1 MSSYLINGNG
11 KQELSFAIKQV
22 IRHAKKYI
30 KACNFLF
37 QDKDIIQ
44 LLKQATQRGVAVFI
58 ISNIRLN
65 DYREGDD
72 ENSQDSTLPN
82 LNDLK
87 DLGCHV
93 HLLKELHAKFIIGD
107 GGEPD
112 GEEGIIM
119 SANFSSNS
127 IGKNTETGVFVYEDD
142 LEELEY
148 IFEKLYLSSDVTD
161 ISRSGDRNT
170 LSKSYKAPEID
181 LNKYASSDVRFTIA
195 SKEIDN
201 NLKGFHIHTIYDSV
215 LNIIKTAQQHL
226 FLVSWHFN
234 SLNNLPGFL
243 TAIKDA
249 RDRGVN
255 VYVYS
260 NMMGASK
267 SLNSSKKEI
276 RILSD
281 MGCKVFGD
289 NNNHSKCVLN
299 EKEGILFTANID
311 GYRGMLNGFEVG
323 CMFTKMQRSAAYS
336 HIMSLISIAKNKM
349 ANGTNNH
356 NKNKNKNNI
365 NHGKNRR

>member
-11 KQELSFAIKQV
+11 RQELSLAIKQV
-22 IRHAKKYI
+22 IMHADKYI

-37 QDKDIIQ
+37 QDKEIIQ

-65 DYREGDD
+65 DYKEGNE

-87 DLGCHV
+87 ELGCHV

-107 GGEPD
+107 GGKSD

-127 IGKNTETGVFVYEDD
+127 IGKNTETGVYVYEDD
-142 LEELEY
+142 LDELEY
-148 IFEKLYLSSDVTD
+148 VFERLYVSSDITD
-161 ISRSGDRNT
+161 ISRRGDKNT
-170 LSKSYKAPEID
+170 LSKSYTTPKID
-181 LNKYASSDVRFTIA
+181 LDKYEDSDVRFTIA
-195 SKEIDN
+195 SNDRDN

-215 LNIIKTAQQHL
+215 LDIIKSAQQHL

-234 SLNNLPGFL
+234 SLGELPGFL
-243 TAIKDA
+243 KAIKDA

-260 NMMGASK
+260 NMMGTSNSLRASRQ
-267 SLNSSKKEI
+267 EI
-276 RILSD
+276 KLLSN

-289 NNNHSKCVLN
+289 NNNHSKCVLS
-299 EKEGILFTANID
+299 EKEGIIFTANID
-311 GYRGMLNGFEVG
+311 GYHGMLSGFEVG
-323 CMFTKMQRSAAYS
+323 CMLTKMQRSAAYS
-336 HIMSLISIAKNKM
+336 HIMELIHIAKGRQAK
-349 ANGTNNH
+349 GTSQSNSKTRNYS
-356 NKNKNKNNI
+356 NY
-365 NHGKNRR
+365 GKNRR